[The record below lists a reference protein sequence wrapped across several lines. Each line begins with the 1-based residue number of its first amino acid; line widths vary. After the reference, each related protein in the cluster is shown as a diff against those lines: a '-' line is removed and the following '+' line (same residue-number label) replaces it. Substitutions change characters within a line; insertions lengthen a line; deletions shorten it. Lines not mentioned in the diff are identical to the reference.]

1 MPGFATQM
9 NQMTIYLH
17 VSLCKVCILK
27 LLPEP
32 PRCSSGGSL
41 KELMQ
46 KVPLA
51 LYAEAA
57 DPAMPIDLLYY
68 PIGLVA

>member
-17 VSLCKVCILK
+17 VILCKGCILK
-27 LLPEP
+27 LLPEA
-32 PRCSSGGSL
+32 PRCSSGGSQ

-46 KVPLA
+46 IAPLA

-68 PIGLVA
+68 PTGLLA

>member
-17 VSLCKVCILK
+17 VSLCKGCVLK

-32 PRCSSGGSL
+32 ACCSSGGSQ
-41 KELMQ
+41 KVLMQ
-46 KVPLA
+46 KAPLA